1 MGMEICCSCIHLAPP
16 VVEKKPPGDN
26 RAEWKRSQCS
36 YAACMLRVT
45 REKRRL
51 ETVCDI
57 LSAVEET
64 SADQRRVAIMIKQ
77 GVARIEPISVY
88 LFLLRCR

>member
-1 MGMEICCSCIHLAPP
+1 
-16 VVEKKPPGDN
+16 
-26 RAEWKRSQCS
+26 
-36 YAACMLRVT
+36 MLRVT

-57 LSAVEET
+57 LSAVEES